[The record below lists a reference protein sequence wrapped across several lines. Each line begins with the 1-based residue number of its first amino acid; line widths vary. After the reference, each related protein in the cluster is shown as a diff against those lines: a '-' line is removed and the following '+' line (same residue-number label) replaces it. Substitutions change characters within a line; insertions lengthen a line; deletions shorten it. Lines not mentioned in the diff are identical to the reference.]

1 MGRLLPRRQHLSR
14 CCGPCASDWH
24 ARIGAG
30 HLARSMNAT
39 AYTSIAPDQCAARL
53 KANAEHYVRPLAS
66 LPADGSCRW

>member
-1 MGRLLPRRQHLSR
+1 MARLLPRRQHLSPR
-14 CCGPCASDWH
+14 CEPCVSDRH

-53 KANAEHYVRPLAS
+53 
-66 LPADGSCRW
+66 